1 MRTSLIKLASAF
13 VLAGSLCSAQP
24 AKRPMTFEDMM
35 AMKRLGE
42 TAVSP
47 DGKWLAYSV
56 TAVDLAQNT
65 RTTEWRLQK
74 IEGGDPLKLAVAQAG
89 DSGVQFSKDSK
100 RILFL
105 SGRPAGMAGGLRRGD
120 RCSEQRKEADND
132 LNRGGR
138 RKVVGGW
145 ALRCLHVFG
154 VSGLS
159 GYRAG

>member
-89 DSGVQFSKDSK
+89 DSGDREHDAAMDLYLTLLDAAKNAQYQMVQASS
-100 RILFL
+100 LF
-105 SGRPAGMAGGLRRGD
+105 GEDKEYQMAL
-120 RCSEQRKEADND
+120 QNLTEA
-132 LNRGGR
+132 L
-138 RKVVGGW
+138 
-145 ALRCLHVFG
+145 
-154 VSGLS
+154 
-159 GYRAG
+159 GY